1 MDSHHPDN
9 SSAASC
15 PGGPASSPQRRLAAV
30 SPCSRTPRCGDE
42 RLQIDRRSFLAQ
54 ASAGA
59 AALAFWGNTEPPR
72 QPHFAARAVRVLYL
86 HMSGGPSQHDLFDYK
101 PALARWH
108 GTDLPDSV
116 RQGQRITTMTSGQKN
131 LRIANTRRVFTQRGR
146 CGTWISDLLPHTAL
160 QVDELAIIR
169 SMQTDAINH
178 EPAIN
183 LLQTGSELPGRPSF
197 GAWLAWAIGAASRDL
212 PAFVVLHSTWSGPK
226 VDQPLYHRLWG
237 AGFLPAEHQGVLL
250 RSHGD
255 PVLFLQDPPG
265 VSRDAR
271 QAHLAA
277 MAELHAAA
285 YERFGDPGILA
296 RQQQAELA
304 FRMQTAVPEL
314 VDIAAEP
321 AEVQALYGDDAR
333 TRGTFANNALL
344 ARRLLER
351 GVRCVQIYHRGWDQ
365 HKDIETDLP
374 KQCRD
379 VDQATAALLI
389 DLRRRG
395 LLDDTL
401 VVWTSEFGRTV
412 YAQGE
417 LADGSYGR
425 DHHPRCFVHWFAG
438 AGIKPGVTFGETDD
452 FSYNIVKDPVHI
464 RDINATI
471 LHLMGMDHKKLIYKF
486 QGLDQRLTGVEEEAK
501 IVKAIL
507 A

>member
-1 MDSHHPDN
+1 
-9 SSAASC
+9 
-15 PGGPASSPQRRLAAV
+15 
-30 SPCSRTPRCGDE
+30 
-42 RLQIDRRSFLAQ
+42 
-54 ASAGA
+54 
-59 AALAFWGNTEPPR
+59 
-72 QPHFAARAVRVLYL
+72 
-86 HMSGGPSQHDLFDYK
+86 
-101 PALARWH
+101 
-108 GTDLPDSV
+108 
-116 RQGQRITTMTSGQKN
+116 
-131 LRIANTRRVFTQRGR
+131 
-146 CGTWISDLLPHTAL
+146 
-160 QVDELAIIR
+160 
-169 SMQTDAINH
+169 MQTDAINH

-197 GAWLAWAIGAASRDL
+197 GAWLGWAIGAASRDL

-237 AGFLPAEHQGVLL
+237 AGFLPAQHQGVLL
-250 RSHGD
+250 RSQGD

-265 VSRDAR
+265 VSRAAR

-285 YERFGDPGILA
+285 HERFGDPGIQA

-314 VDIAAEP
+314 VDTAAEP
-321 AEVQALYGDDAR
+321 AEVLALYGDDVQ

-365 HKDIETDLP
+365 HKEIEADLP

-417 LADGSYGR
+417 LGESGYGR
-425 DHHPRCFVHWFAG
+425 DHHPRCFVTWLAG
-438 AGIKPGVTFGETDD
+438 GGVRAGHQHGETDELG
-452 FSYNIVKDPVHI
+452 YNTVRDPVHVH
-464 RDINATI
+464 DLNATL
-471 LHLMGMDHKKLIYKF
+471 LHLLGFDHEKLTF
-486 QGLDQRLTGVEEEAK
+486 RHEGRDFRLTDVHGRVVREL
-501 IVKAIL
+501 L

>member
-1 MDSHHPDN
+1 MDPHP
-9 SSAASC
+9 
-15 PGGPASSPQRRLAAV
+15 R
-30 SPCSRTPRCGDE
+30 
-42 RLQIDRRSFLAQ
+42 IDRRSFLAQ

-59 AALAFWGNTEPPR
+59 AAFAFWGGTEPPR

-131 LRIANTRRVFTQRGR
+131 LRIANTRRVFKQRGR
-146 CGTWISDLLPHTAL
+146 SGAWISDLLPHTA
-160 QVDELAIIR
+160 QQADELAIIR

-183 LLQTGSELPGRPSF
+183 LLQTGSELPGRPCF
-197 GAWLAWAIGAASRDL
+197 GAWLGWAIRAASRDL

-265 VSRDAR
+265 VSREAR

-285 YERFGDPGILA
+285 HERFGDPGIQA

-314 VDIAAEP
+314 VDTTAESP
-321 AEVQALYGDDAR
+321 EVQALYGADVR

-351 GVRCVQIYHRGWDQ
+351 GVRCVQISHRGWDQ
-365 HKDIETDLP
+365 HKEIEADLP

-379 VDQATAALLI
+379 VDQPTQALLI

-417 LADGSYGR
+417 LEDGSYGR
-425 DHHPRCFVHWFAG
+425 DHHPRCFVTWLAG
-438 AGIKPGVTFGETDD
+438 AGVRAGHQHGETDELG
-452 FSYNIVKDPVHI
+452 YNTVRDPVHI
-464 RDINATI
+464 HDLNAT
-471 LHLMGMDHKKLIYKF
+471 LLYLLGFDHEKLTFRYEGRDF
-486 QGLDQRLTGVEEEAK
+486 RLTDVHGHVVREL
-501 IVKAIL
+501 L

>member
-1 MDSHHPDN
+1 MDGH
-9 SSAASC
+9 
-15 PGGPASSPQRRLAAV
+15 RL
-30 SPCSRTPRCGDE
+30 
-42 RLQIDRRSFLAQ
+42 DRRSFLAQ
-54 ASAGA
+54 AGAGA
-59 AALAFWGNTEPPR
+59 ASIALFGDGTVAP
-72 QPHFAARAVRVLYL
+72 QSPHFPARARRVLYL
-86 HMSGGPSQHDLFDYK
+86 HMSGGPSQHDLFDPK

-108 GTDLPDSV
+108 GEDLPESV
-116 RQGQRITTMTSGQKN
+116 RQGQRITTMTSGQKR
-131 LRIANTRRVFTQRGR
+131 LRIANTRRVFAQRGR
-146 CGTWISDLLPHTAL
+146 CGAWISDLLPHTA
-160 QVDELAIIR
+160 QVVDELAIIR

-183 LLQTGSELPGRPSF
+183 LLQTGGELPGRPSF
-197 GAWLAWAIGAASRDL
+197 GAWLGWALGAESRDL

-250 RSHGD
+250 RSQGD
-255 PVLFLQDPPG
+255 PVLFLRDPAG
-265 VSRDAR
+265 VTRAAR
-271 QAHLAA
+271 QAQLLA
-277 MAELHAAA
+277 MAELNAAA
-285 YERFGDPGILA
+285 RERFGDPGIAA

-304 FRMQTAVPEL
+304 FRMQASVPEL
-314 VDIAAEP
+314 VDTASEP
-321 AEVQALYGDDAR
+321 AEVLRLYGDDVGK
-333 TRGTFANNALL
+333 RGTFANNALL

-365 HKDIETDLP
+365 HKELDLDLP

-417 LADGSYGR
+417 LDGTSYGR
-425 DHHPRCFVHWFAG
+425 DHHPRCFVTWLAG
-438 AGIKPGVTFGETDD
+438 GGVRAGHQHGETDELG
-452 FSYNIVKDPVHI
+452 YNTVRDAVHVH
-464 RDINATI
+464 DLNATL
-471 LHLMGMDHKKLIYKF
+471 LHLLGFDHEKLTFRF
-486 QGLDQRLTGVEEEAK
+486 QGRDFRLTDVHGRVVREL
-501 IVKAIL
+501 L